1 MSSDSTSR
9 KRKPYAGWGY
19 VLALVKFHPHMTAV
33 ELARAKGVTSSAVR
47 WAAKKQG
54 IVLPAAKR
62 GGKRYPANQY
72 VKAKITPR

>member
-1 MSSDSTSR
+1 MSSTSESR

-19 VLALVKFHPHMTAV
+19 VLAVVKFHPHMTAV
-33 ELARAKGVTSSAVR
+33 EIAKAKGVTPSAVR

-54 IVLPAAKR
+54 IVLPPGKR